1 MDGHENLKKTLRMK
15 MTSLTHASDTEIIM
29 LYEALA
35 KAENK
40 MI

>member
-1 MDGHENLKKTLRMK
+1 MK

-29 LYEALA
+29 LDEALV
-35 KAENK
+35 KAGNK